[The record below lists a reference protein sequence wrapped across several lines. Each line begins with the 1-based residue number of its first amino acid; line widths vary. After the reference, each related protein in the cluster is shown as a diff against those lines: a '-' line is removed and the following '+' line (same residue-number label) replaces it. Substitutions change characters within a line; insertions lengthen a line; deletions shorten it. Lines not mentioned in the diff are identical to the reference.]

1 MQFRTPVKASSVNAN
16 SIVKSFIGAATSGS
30 FAVCWMVLVLVS
42 YPREGWP
49 LKPTTA
55 NPVKEEVQKTL
66 RKHVL
71 EQAAR
76 AMQQQPVT
84 LTAYS
89 SPRSAGGLHD
99 FFSEA
104 DYWWPD
110 PANPSGPYIQRDGLT
125 NPDNFVAHR
134 QAMIQFSQVIGALA
148 SAYRLTGQTT
158 YVQHAFRHLRAWFI
172 DPETR
177 MSPALLYS
185 QAIGNKVTGRG
196 IGIIDT
202 IQLMEVA
209 QGLLVMESAKGVD
222 KQQVTDV
229 KRWFDQYIDWLM
241 THPYGK
247 EEMEAK
253 NNHGTCWVMQ
263 VAAFAKL
270 TDNKPALDFC
280 RDRYKTVL
288 LPNQLAANGSFPLEL
303 SRTKPY
309 GYSIFNLD
317 AMTTICQILSDS
329 TDNLWTFTTP
339 DGRTIRQGIDYLYP
353 FVADKTQ
360 WPLKPDVMYWQNWP
374 VAQPFLVFGASAFG
388 QANWL
393 ATWKKLDHAPAVD
406 EVIRNLPIRHPL
418 IWLN

>member
-1 MQFRTPVKASSVNAN
+1 
-16 SIVKSFIGAATSGS
+16 
-30 FAVCWMVLVLVS
+30 
-42 YPREGWP
+42 
-49 LKPTTA
+49 
-55 NPVKEEVQKTL
+55 
-66 RKHVL
+66 
-71 EQAAR
+71 
-76 AMQQQPVT
+76 MQQQPVT
-84 LTAYS
+84 VTAQS
-89 SPRSAGGLHD
+89 SPRSAGGRHD
-99 FFSEA
+99 FYSEA

-110 PANPSGPYIQRDGLT
+110 PANPAGPYVHRDGLT

-134 QAMIQFSQVIGALA
+134 LAMIRFSQVVGALA
-148 SAYRLTGQTT
+148 SAYRLTANTV
-158 YVQHAFRHLRAWFI
+158 YVRHAFRHLQAWFI

-177 MSPALLYS
+177 MNPSLVYA

-209 QGLLVMESAKGVD
+209 QGLRVMEQAAGADKRQIVGV
-222 KQQVTDV
+222 KQ
-229 KRWFDQYIDWLM
+229 WFAQYIDWLM

-247 EEMEAK
+247 DEMEAK

-270 TDNKPALDFC
+270 TGNKSVLDFC
-280 RDRYKTVL
+280 RNRYKTVL
-288 LPNQLAANGSFPLEL
+288 LPNQLGADGSFPLEL

-317 AMTTICQILSDS
+317 AMTTLCQILSDP
-329 TDNLWTFTTP
+329 TDNLWTFALP
-339 DGRTIRQGIDYLYP
+339 NGRTVRQGIDYLYP
-353 FVADKTQ
+353 FVAHKSQ

-388 QANWL
+388 QDDWL
-393 ATWKKLDHAPAVD
+393 ATWKKLDHAPVVE
-406 EVIRNLPIRHPL
+406 EVVRNLPVRHPL